1 MRWSVSPASPECG
14 RKTKVSAGPVNKRD
28 VENGKLITKAA
39 GATPP
44 IEARHVGKHVVHPEN
59 PSE

>member
-1 MRWSVSPASPECG
+1 
-14 RKTKVSAGPVNKRD
+14 VNKRD

-44 IEARHVGKHVVHPEN
+44 IEARHVGKHIVHPEN
-59 PSE
+59 PK